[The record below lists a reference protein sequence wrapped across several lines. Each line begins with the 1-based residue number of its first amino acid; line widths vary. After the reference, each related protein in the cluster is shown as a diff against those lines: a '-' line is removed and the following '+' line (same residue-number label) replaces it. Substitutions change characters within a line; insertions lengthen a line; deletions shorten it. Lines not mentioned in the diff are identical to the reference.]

1 MITEKNVV
9 LVTGASRGI
18 GKAIASLLGE
28 SQQHVVIGTAT
39 TQAGAERISEYF
51 QQSNIEGCGMCLD
64 VTDLSSIKNVIS
76 DVSKQYGAP
85 LILVNNAGVTED
97 NLFVRMKPEQWQKVI
112 ETNLSSVFHMTQSCL
127 RGMLKKRW
135 GRVVTLGSV
144 VAHSGNPG
152 QVNYC
157 AAKAGLIG
165 ATKSMALEYANRGI
179 TFNVIAPG
187 FIDTDMTEQLTD
199 DQQQQILQQIPMQRM
214 GEPQDI
220 AKLVEF
226 LISPAANYITGQTIH
241 VNGGMF
247 MN

>member
-1 MITEKNVV
+1 MIPEKNVV
-9 LVTGASRGI
+9 IVTGASRGI
-18 GKAIASLLGE
+18 GREIATQLGQN
-28 SQQHVVIGTAT
+28 QQHIVVGTAT
-39 TQAGAERISEYF
+39 RPDGAQRISDYF
-51 QQSNIEGCGMCLD
+51 AQSHIEGCGKCLD
-64 VTDLSSIKNVIS
+64 VTDLSSIKNVIA
-76 DVSKQYGAP
+76 DITKQYGAP

-97 NLFVRMKPEQWQKVI
+97 NLFVRMKTDQWQKVI

-135 GRVVTLGSV
+135 GRVLTIGSV
-144 VAHSGNPG
+144 VAHTGNPG

-157 AAKAGLIG
+157 AAKAGLVG

-187 FIDTDMTEQLTD
+187 FIETDMTEQLTD
-199 DQQQQILQQIPMQRM
+199 EQQQKILQQIPMQRM
-214 GEPQDI
+214 GKPQDI
-220 AKLVEF
+220 ANLVEF